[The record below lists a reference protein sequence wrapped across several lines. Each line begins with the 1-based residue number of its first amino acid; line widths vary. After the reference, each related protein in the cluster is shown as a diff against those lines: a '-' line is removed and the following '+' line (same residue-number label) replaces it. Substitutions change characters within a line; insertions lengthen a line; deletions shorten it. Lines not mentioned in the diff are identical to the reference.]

1 MDDFG
6 LITIDN
12 KNLLNDLL
20 ELDGKHD
27 FDDQYDL
34 LYSNNNNNIT
44 SNNNQSQYL
53 PNKFQSN
60 YIQPVSQPKSLAQQ
74 SLQQQ
79 QQQQNQ
85 GRKFYLE
92 SPTFAKGE
100 DDIYRYFYIN
110 FKFLYQLLLFLIFCS
125 YKDLFIVVLVFWIK
139 IMKMN

>member
-1 MDDFG
+1 MDEFG

-20 ELDGKHD
+20 ELDGKND

-34 LYSNNNNNIT
+34 LYSNNNNNI
-44 SNNNQSQYL
+44 NNQNKYL

-60 YIQPVSQPKSLAQQ
+60 YIPPSQPKSQQ
-74 SLQQQ
+74 LNIQQQ
-79 QQQQNQ
+79 QQQQQQQ

-100 DDIYRYFYIN
+100 DDIYRY
-110 FKFLYQLLLFLIFCS
+110 LFH
-125 YKDLFIVVLVFWIK
+125 FIVSVIK
-139 IMKMN
+139 RFI

>member
-34 LYSNNNNNIT
+34 LYSNNNTNN
-44 SNNNQSQYL
+44 NNNQSQYL
-53 PNKFQSN
+53 PINKFQSN
-60 YIQPVSQPKSLAQQ
+60 YIQPSSQNKSQQ
-74 SLQQQ
+74 FHLQQQ
-79 QQQQNQ
+79 QQQQQQ
-85 GRKFYLE
+85 GKKFYLE

-100 DDIYRYFYIN
+100 DDIYRYI
-110 FKFLYQLLLFLIFCS
+110 FLRAFFLFH
-125 YKDLFIVVLVFWIK
+125 
-139 IMKMN
+139 